1 MVLYDITDKYPEVLG
16 DITAKDHY
24 TDADIAAANFI
35 TTMSNI
41 LVKHEGNG
49 HYSEYNEIV
58 DMLIKAYPRAVKL
71 ILSLKRLNDSVAAVS
86 KYSCYLVEDYLNGNF
101 EKSHN
106 NSFDVNSGRHY

>member
-1 MVLYDITDKYPEVLG
+1 MIIYDITDKYPEVLG
-16 DITAKDHY
+16 DIAAKDHY

-41 LVKHEGNG
+41 LVKHEGNS

-71 ILSLKRLNDSVAAVS
+71 ILSLKRLNNIVEAVS
-86 KYSCYLVEDYLNGNF
+86 KNSCYLVEDYLNGNF
-101 EKSHN
+101 EKNEEHGK
-106 NSFDVNSGRHY
+106 VR